1 MPHRTRPLTWSLLVF
16 IAGLMVTTLWTARL
30 QQINQDT
37 IERQF
42 AAAASN
48 HANQIV
54 ERLFC
59 LQYGLQG
66 HTRAILGSDEAHLSD
81 EVFRAVRQTDN
92 LVLELNGAG
101 VFGYLRRRPNAHRR
115 AMGCALRGRPGRL
128 TPANA
133 LQQALKSPAAQQAPK
148 SPGPPGPHAQQPTT
162 RARPHGEAH
171 LVLSCRR
178 NLG

>member
-54 ERLFC
+54 GACFACNTACGAYKGPFWVPMKPTC
-59 LQYGLQG
+59 LM
-66 HTRAILGSDEAHLSD
+66 RCFAPSDKP
-81 EVFRAVRQTDN
+81 DN
-92 LVLELNGAG
+92 LVLELNGAQG
-101 VFGYLRRRPNAHRR
+101 FGYLRRRPNATGEQWD
-115 AMGCALRGRPGRL
+115 APYVAALDDTPPTPCNRP
-128 TPANA
+128 
-133 LQQALKSPAAQQAPK
+133 
-148 SPGPPGPHAQQPTT
+148 
-162 RARPHGEAH
+162 
-171 LVLSCRR
+171 
-178 NLG
+178 